1 MNSVRTAVAVGLAF
15 GVLNLLL
22 SQGRALADEAKVKT
36 LLLVGGSIHDWNGIG
51 DVVEQTLRESGRF
64 DVKRVN
70 NDLDALLAD
79 AIEPYELVVFYWT
92 LGELTAAQK
101 MGILGHIS
109 QGNGFVTFHS
119 GADSF
124 RGDRDWHD
132 FVGGHFVTHPRYR
145 QYQVSITTEKHPISQ
160 GIDEFMT
167 TDEQYILDYEKDK
180 MTVLGN
186 GLYQGQLMPA
196 LWVKPHGKGRVFYN
210 SGGHDSKATAQP
222 MFQKL
227 LVRGCLWAAG
237 RQVAD

>member
-51 DVVEQTLRESGRF
+51 DVVEQTLRDSGRF

-101 MGILGHIS
+101 TGILEHIS
-109 QGNGFVTFHS
+109 KGNGFVTFHS

-124 RGDRDWHD
+124 RGDSDWHN
-132 FVGGHFVTHPRYR
+132 FVGGHFINHPHYR
-145 QYQVSITTEKHPISQ
+145 QYQVSITTVEHPISK
-160 GIDEFMT
+160 GIDEYMT
-167 TDEQYILDYEKDK
+167 TDEQYILDYDKDK
-180 MTVLGN
+180 VTVLGN
-186 GLYQGQLMPA
+186 GLYQGALMPA
-196 LWVKPHGKGRVFYN
+196 LWVKQHGKGRVFYN

-222 MFQKL
+222 MFKKL
-227 LVRGCLWAAG
+227 LLRGSLWAAG